1 MSQKKLSEHGIRF
14 ALHLPSESMVTPAE
28 VNKGLACDCVCV
40 ACQSRLVARKG
51 EIRIAHFAHYQDS
64 DCPYATEAAIHW
76 MAKQLIAERG
86 RIFVPHRFLSKT
98 VIGKHAVWK
107 EQISVDVQAKGLVT
121 IHDCQVEKNIT
132 GASGDDCYRRPDLI
146 ATLDGVPLAIEI
158 RNTHPVDFEKEE
170 WLERRGYSVLEID
183 VSDLTSLPSD
193 EYKKAL
199 EERLFFESD
208 HSKWLV
214 HLGDKDAG
222 ERLKQ
227 FEIELRFVY
236 QPEEERLL
244 SMLEAQE
251 AQEAARKR
259 QEELYEKEL
268 REQEEARRRK
278 ASFLEKMREVDESKL
293 TINNCTIRVGRSNT
307 RVTLKAH
314 GYPTKEICVRI
325 SALAKAH
332 GGKFVPKILCWQFY
346 PADATKPLFDEL
358 SRQVLT
364 LMSSNFFDTIKPA
377 VVPATTLKTA
387 APESL
392 PDVPPLPQYFDNLDL
407 QELFDERA
415 GMLEY
420 ESGLAREEA
429 ERQSLKYVR
438 SIAESRTG
446 TSRGEALHTEMND
459 DAGSGTTSPTS
470 LRLRNP

>member
-1 MSQKKLSEHGIRF
+1 MTQKKLSEHGIRF

-28 VNKGLACDCVCV
+28 VKKGLACDCVCV
-40 ACQSRLVARKG
+40 ACRSRLVARKG

-76 MAKQLIAERG
+76 MAKQLIAARG
-86 RIFVPHRFLSKT
+86 SIFVPHRFLSKT
-98 VIGKHAVWK
+98 VIGKRTVWK
-107 EQISVDVQAKGLVT
+107 EEISVDVQAKGLVA
-121 IHDCQVEKNIT
+121 IHECQVEKNIT
-132 GASGDDCYRRPDLI
+132 GASGDDSYRRPDLI

-158 RNTHPVDFEKEE
+158 RNTHAVDFVKEK
-170 WLERRGYSVLEID
+170 WLERRGYSVLEIN
-183 VSDLTSLPSD
+183 VSDLTLLPTD

-199 EERLFFESD
+199 EERLFSESQ

-214 HLGDKDAG
+214 HLGDNEAG

-227 FEIELRFVY
+227 LENELRLVY

-244 SMLEAQE
+244 SILE
-251 AQEAARKR
+251 AQEAARER
-259 QEELYEKEL
+259 QQELYEKALKEH
-268 REQEEARRRK
+268 EEARRRK
-278 ASFLEKMREVDESKL
+278 ASFLEKIREVDESKL

-346 PADATKPLFDEL
+346 PANATKPLFDEL
-358 SRQVLT
+358 SRRVLT
-364 LMSSNFFDTIKPA
+364 LMSSNFFDTLKPA
-377 VVPATTLKTA
+377 VAPAKTLKTA
-387 APESL
+387 VPESL
-392 PDVPPLPQYFDNLDL
+392 PDLFPLPQYFDDPDL

-429 ERQSLKYVR
+429 EHQSLKYVR
-438 SIAESRTG
+438 SFAELRTG
-446 TSRGEALHTEMND
+446 TSRGEALHVEMNY
-459 DAGSGTTSPTS
+459 DAVIRDHLAYEFTVA
-470 LRLRNP
+470 